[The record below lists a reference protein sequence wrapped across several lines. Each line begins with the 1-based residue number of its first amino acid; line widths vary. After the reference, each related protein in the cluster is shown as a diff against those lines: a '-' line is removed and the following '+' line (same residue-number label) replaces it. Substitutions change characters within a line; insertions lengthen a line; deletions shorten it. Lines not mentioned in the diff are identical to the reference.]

1 MELEWEQ
8 GRQPAHTAAALAG
21 AFLGAALGA
30 DCFLAADHLIGG
42 IPAVLC
48 GAAIGFWAVKGGGLL
63 AGKNNQFVTLL
74 ALIPAL
80 LWGVLV
86 NHLSF
91 ALNTAPADPAGV
103 WEAFIS
109 PLFISDGVNYWFQLA
124 KLLAVVLGAW
134 TPQFREAKKE
144 QEFLEQASRPCKPP
158 QETPPADMEIYLPK
172 YAWIRPWLLQRRI
185 TQGLWLAVLF
195 LLVWLPDLLGHERI
209 WFRTLCGMGV
219 SFLVIASLPGP
230 SGHILAARKVMYAR
244 KDGQLWLIA
253 MQRIHDTTLH
263 VRFPKLAQIWDQ
275 LPQTQR
281 TRFKASI
288 ASLLSKE
295 NNIAVKINRPMLEY
309 QNKWRWVISNDVGRK
324 AYIPKVYPQFSPVPG
339 DTEQLKEAVP
349 VWWRNPLMTLVIT
362 VFCLTV
368 GIHIGLEEERQAALL
383 PPEPP
388 SVESVVPDPED
399 STPVTKAIAP
409 EVIGDYY
416 LNGLI
421 LRTDDAFQASTTQ
434 LEDQENGL
442 TYQISLQYGVGEEA
456 AQISLGKTQGE
467 NVRCLRPD
475 SEEFLWGMGD
485 NGVTY
490 RYNLRTVQLPH
501 NQTAHTGAALSE
513 RGTLII
519 IECVHDD
526 DAEEE
531 LARGTL
537 LYMLENLQ
545 FTGPAITE
553 ENYQEQ
559 LRPAVNMGFNYCGQA
574 FFKAPEGMFEYDVF
588 LDTFMPCGGK
598 MNYYDGGISMMTKAH
613 GLRVS
618 AAIVPSEG
626 TAMDVVEQAY
636 QDLKAAGRQYDEQ
649 TLFQDAY
656 NEEGNNACRLT
667 VYYDGGRTRVTVLV
681 AIEEREGCYLFKE
694 MTCLPEEV
702 DSEYQAVFKE
712 MEATC
717 GIEVSVME
725 DLGRHSQ

>member
-456 AQISLGKTQGE
+456 AQISLGRTQGE

-559 LRPAVNMGFNYCGQA
+559 LRPAINMGFNYCGQA

-636 QDLKAAGRQYDEQ
+636 QDLKTAGRQYDEQ

-712 MEATC
+712 METTC

>member
-324 AYIPKVYPQFSPVPG
+324 AYIPKVYPQFSPVPD

-456 AQISLGKTQGE
+456 AQISLGRTQGE

-559 LRPAVNMGFNYCGQA
+559 LRPAINMGFNYCGQA

-598 MNYYDGGISMMTKAH
+598 MNYYDDGISMMTKAH

-636 QDLKAAGRQYDEQ
+636 QDLKTAGRQYDEQ

-712 MEATC
+712 METTC

>member
-636 QDLKAAGRQYDEQ
+636 QDLKTAGRQYDEQ